1 MSALENYRAALH
13 RLMNGRPQIV
23 PKGSA
28 INKDT
33 VALEAGRKRGSIKKS
48 RAENAELIAEIEA
61 AAANQSAQIK
71 PSAAQEVEKQKS
83 LKKAAHGQ
91 ITSLRKDYELALSKI
106 VSLVHENYMLQQQ
119 LIEQASEQ
127 RGNVTGLDD
136 FRNRHLS

>member
-1 MSALENYRAALH
+1 MNALENYRAALF
-13 RLMNGRPQIV
+13 RLMNGSPQIV

-71 PSAAQEVEKQKS
+71 PSAAQEVEKQTS
-83 LKKAAHGQ
+83 LKKVAHGQ
-91 ITSLRKDYELALSKI
+91 LAILRKDYELALSKI
-106 VSLVHENYMLQQQ
+106 VSLVHENYMLKQQ

-127 RGNVTGLDD
+127 RGKVTALGD
-136 FRNRHLS
+136 FRNRQLS